1 MHPKL
6 QRWLLNRYQAIPLP
20 RAQNDQK
27 MGIATSWQLTQDE
40 TKMRKTTAQIQP
52 SLFRHLMHA
61 RPGGCLQL
69 NPLPPYLHQ
78 NLMLKGEP
86 GGSRRSR
93 RNCVDS
99 ECSRMWF
106 AWVGVVFSS
115 KSTEDASVLTDGG
128 ARGTPRLWG
137 TPSRLS
143 EDEVRRSGDISRS
156 L

>member
-1 MHPKL
+1 MQPKL
-6 QRWLLNRYQAIPLP
+6 QRWLLNRYWARLLP
-20 RAQNDQK
+20 RAQSDQK
-27 MGIATSWQLTQDE
+27 TGIATSWQLTQDE

-52 SLFRHLMHA
+52 PLFSSPHTFAPRKPFTISPPSL
-61 RPGGCLQL
+61 CI
-69 NPLPPYLHQ
+69 HQ

-106 AWVGVVFSS
+106 AWVGVMFSS

-128 ARGTPRLWG
+128 ARGAPRLWG

-143 EDEVRRSGDISRS
+143 EDEVSRSGDVSRS